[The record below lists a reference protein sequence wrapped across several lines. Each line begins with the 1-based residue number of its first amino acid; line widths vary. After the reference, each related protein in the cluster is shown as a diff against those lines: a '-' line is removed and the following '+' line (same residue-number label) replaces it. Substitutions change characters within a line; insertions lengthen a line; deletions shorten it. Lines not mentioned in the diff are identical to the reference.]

1 MAVIPG
7 GWYAE
12 GPNRFGR
19 WWVMSRDGGDEYAV
33 AKCYGDGDGD
43 EASTAK
49 LVAAAPEM
57 LAALCEARD
66 ALAALGWEGD
76 ENWRHWDATRVD
88 SLIAGTLHVVNQVIA
103 KADGLTKE
111 GSDGED
117 RRMD

>member
-1 MAVIPG
+1 M
-7 GWYAE
+7 
-12 GPNRFGR
+12 
-19 WWVMSRDGGDEYAV
+19 
-33 AKCYGDGDGD
+33 
-43 EASTAK
+43 T
-49 LVAAAPEM
+49 AAPEM

-66 ALAALGWEGD
+66 AFAALGWEGD

-88 SLIAGTLHVVNQVIA
+88 SLIDGTLRVVNQVIA